1 MSSPGIIR
9 AERVS
14 KMQAKRNA
22 APVVTH
28 GKRQSK
34 KTNLIIQAAQ
44 EICNQISAGFL
55 GAAMAAVICGDGLM
69 FLLMLA
75 VSVLLAMAAEVQK

>member
-1 MSSPGIIR
+1 
-9 AERVS
+9 
-14 KMQAKRNA
+14 MQAKRNA

-34 KTNLIIQAAQ
+34 KTNLIIQVEQ

-55 GAAMAAVICGDGLM
+55 GAAMAALIFGNAILCI
-69 FLLMLA
+69 LLTGVACCLA
-75 VSVLLAMAAEVQK
+75 FANEITNL